1 MDGKSTASTPVKY
14 TEHRSVTSKVVKVPL
29 GKEKRCSNGGTR
41 RVIRIS
47 VTDADA
53 TDSDEE
59 EEEYC
64 RVRVK
69 KHVNEIRV
77 VEATRAERMKCREAE
92 KVSNR
97 SQVSGGKKFR
107 GVRQRPWGRWAAE
120 IRDPSRRGR
129 LWLGTYDTA
138 EEAAMVYDDAA
149 IRIRGPDALTNFAKP
164 PPKTIPPEINP
175 SVSGYDS
182 GRDSRSVCSP
192 TSVLRFQSSEE
203 PQSQSQSQPES
214 DWRPLW
220 EVKEEATFAHDFCL
234 IDSNSHLETEWRP
247 VEQVMEMLN
256 ECFVNEFQTPAPIC
270 FEEMNIPDMILAESI
285 GGDISVRLDE
295 DIGSCTW
302 DVDAYYEDSILLL
315 WDFFSFSFCDFFVW
329 GIYIYIYIYIHI
341 FIYFFNEAEVKKSCG
356 LC

>member
-1 MDGKSTASTPVKY
+1 MDGKSRASTPVKY

-53 TDSDEE
+53 TDSEEE

-77 VEATRAERMKCREAE
+77 VEATRAERMKCQEAE

-97 SQVSGGKKFR
+97 SKVTGGKKFR

-175 SVSGYDS
+175 SVSRYDS
-182 GRDSRSVCSP
+182 GRDSR
-192 TSVLRFQSSEE
+192 SSEE
-203 PQSQSQSQPES
+203 PQSQSQPES
-214 DWRPLW
+214 DWGPIR
-220 EVKEEATFAHDFCL
+220 EVKEEATF
-234 IDSNSHLETEWRP
+234 TEWMP

-295 DIGSCTW
+295 EIGSCTW
-302 DVDAYYEDSILLL
+302 DVDGYFEDSILLL
-315 WDFFSFSFCDFFVW
+315 
-329 GIYIYIYIYIHI
+329 
-341 FIYFFNEAEVKKSCG
+341 
-356 LC
+356 